1 MLLPVVLASA
11 SPRRRQLLAQFGFPF
26 EVRPAHI
33 DETPRPGEQ
42 PTGYVERVAREK
54 AVAVARP
61 GELVIAADTTVDL
74 AGEIFGKPEDD
85 DDARRMLR
93 RLSGRDHEVHTGIA
107 LAVHGRLVSTVE
119 TTVVSMAT
127 ISEAQIDWYVATGEP
142 ADKAGGY
149 AVQGHRWH
157 LRHIS
162 HREACRMSS
171 VYHSQW
177 LVDLLGDHELEVFST
192 TPVRPGDI

>member
-42 PTGYVERVAREK
+42 PAGYVERVAREK

-119 TTVVSMAT
+119 TTVVWMAT
-127 ISEAQIDWYVATGEP
+127 ISEQQIDWYVATGEP

-149 AVQGHRWH
+149 AVQGIGGVFVTS
-157 LRHIS
+157 LVG
-162 HREACRMSS
+162 S
-171 VYHSQW
+171 VSNVVG
-177 LVDLLGDHELEVFST
+177 LPLSVVVNLLLDHELEVFST

>member
-1 MLLPVVLASA
+1 MPLPVVLASA

-33 DETPRPGEQ
+33 DETPRSGEQ

-61 GELVIAADTTVDL
+61 GALVIAADTTVEL
-74 AGEIFGKPEDD
+74 AGEILGKPEDD

-127 ISEAQIDWYVATGEP
+127 ISEQQIDWYVGTGEP

-149 AVQGHRWH
+149 AVQGIGGVFVTSLAGSVSNVVGLPLSVVVNL
-157 LRHIS
+157 LR
-162 HREACRMSS
+162 
-171 VYHSQW
+171 
-177 LVDLLGDHELEVFST
+177 DHKLEVFST

>member
-26 EVRPAHI
+26 EVRPADT

-42 PTGYVERVAREK
+42 PMGYVERVAREK
-54 AVAVARP
+54 AIAVARP

-74 AGEIFGKPEDD
+74 AGEIFGKPDDD

-93 RLSGRDHEVHTGIA
+93 RLSGRGHEVHTGIA

-127 ISEAQIDWYVATGEP
+127 LSEAQIDWYLATGEP

-149 AVQGHRWH
+149 AVQG
-157 LRHIS
+157 IGGIFVT
-162 HREACRMSS
+162 S
-171 VYHSQW
+171 VAGSVSNVVG
-177 LVDLLGDHELEVFST
+177 LPLSVVVDLLGAYKLELFST
-192 TPVRPGDI
+192 APVRPGDG

>member
-11 SPRRRQLLAQFGFPF
+11 SPRRRQLLAQFGFAF
-26 EVRPAHI
+26 EVRPAHT
-33 DETPRPGEQ
+33 DETPHPGEE
-42 PTGYVERVAREK
+42 PIGYVDRVAREK

-107 LAVHGRLVSTVE
+107 VVVDGLLVSAVE

-127 ISEAQIDWYVATGEP
+127 ISEPQIDWYVATGEP

-149 AVQGHRWH
+149 AVQG
-157 LRHIS
+157 IGGIFVTS
-162 HREACRMSS
+162 IAGS
-171 VYHSQW
+171 VSNVVG
-177 LVDLLGDHELEVFST
+177 LPLSVVVDLLGAYKLEVFST
-192 TPVRPGDI
+192 TPVRPGDG